1 MTDAAEA
8 YGLDGLPVAGVLGAL
23 FLIVLA
29 RSHGTYWLARG
40 ANRVANQVGTSSRAP
55 RWWRRLLVRAQPW
68 AQSPGARRGLTLVHR
83 WGPVAVTFAYVTVG
97 LQTAVM
103 VAAGL
108 VRMPYLR
115 FTLASLPGA
124 AAWAVVWGTVGLG
137 AVWAAVGLAAASPWA
152 AAVAGAALVA
162 AVVWGVRSRRR
173 GRTAGTGEGTG
184 TGTARPGDHPVA
196 TLSD

>member
-1 MTDAAEA
+1 MTDVAEA
-8 YGLDGLPVAGVLGAL
+8 YGLEGLPVAGVLGAL
-23 FLIVLA
+23 FLIVLV

-40 ANRVANQVGTSSRAP
+40 ANRVGASSRAP
-55 RWWRRLLVRAQPW
+55 RWWRRLLDRAQPW
-68 AQSPGARRGLTLVHR
+68 AQSPAARRGLTVVHR

-103 VAAGL
+103 VASGL

-152 AAVAGAALVA
+152 AAVLGAVLVA
-162 AVVWGVRSRRR
+162 AVAWRVRTRHQGR
-173 GRTAGTGEGTG
+173 GHGTRTGAPQADE
-184 TGTARPGDHPVA
+184 HPVA